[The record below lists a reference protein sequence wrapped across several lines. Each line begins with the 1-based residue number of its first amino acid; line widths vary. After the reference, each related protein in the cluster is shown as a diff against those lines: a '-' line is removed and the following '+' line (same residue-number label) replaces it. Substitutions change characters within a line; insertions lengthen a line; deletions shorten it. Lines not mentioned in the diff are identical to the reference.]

1 MTRLPKNLRILFP
14 DYDFE
19 ELEWESDRDLVI
31 SRVLAKGDWDAVC
44 WMRERLGDVQL
55 QSWIER
61 RRGRGLDAAQL
72 RFWELVLGLPHQ
84 TVNRWLR
91 APERQVWEQRRVG

>member
-1 MTRLPKNLRILFP
+1 MSRLPKNLRVLFP
-14 DYDFE
+14 EYDFDS
-19 ELEWESDRDLVI
+19 LEWEADRDLVI
-31 SRVLAKGDWDAVC
+31 SRVLASGDWDAVC
-44 WMRERLGDVQL
+44 WVRERLGDVQL

-72 RFWELVLGLPHQ
+72 RFWELVLGIPRRQ
-84 TVNRWLR
+84 VNEWLR

>member
-1 MTRLPKNLRILFP
+1 MSRLPKNLRVLFP
-14 DYDFE
+14 EYDFDS
-19 ELEWESDRDLVI
+19 LEWEADRDLVI

-44 WMRERLGDVQL
+44 WVRERLGDVQL

-72 RFWELVLGLPHQ
+72 RFWELVLGIPRRQ
-84 TVNRWLR
+84 VNEWLR